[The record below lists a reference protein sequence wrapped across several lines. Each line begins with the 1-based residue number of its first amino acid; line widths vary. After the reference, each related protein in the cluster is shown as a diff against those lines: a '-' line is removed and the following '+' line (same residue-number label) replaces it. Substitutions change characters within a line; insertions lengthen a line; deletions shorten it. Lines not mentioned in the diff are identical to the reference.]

1 VSEQVL
7 EADTKLESDW
17 RLCYVFDMEREQA
30 IALLQKNRGVMR
42 RFSVRRLYIFGSVA
56 RGEGKKDSDVD
67 ILVEYEPDAHVGLF
81 QFVRLRRELSHI
93 LGCEVDLA
101 TPDSLHKELRE
112 DILKE
117 AVHAA

>member
-1 VSEQVL
+1 
-7 EADTKLESDW
+7 
-17 RLCYVFDMEREQA
+17 
-30 IALLQKNRGVMR
+30 MR
-42 RFSVRRLYIFGSVA
+42 ASPITVA
-56 RGEGKKDSDVD
+56 AKKSGCHAPILSQRPLHLWVGCPWGGKKDSDVD
-67 ILVEYEPDAHVGLF
+67 ILVEYESDAHVGLF
-81 QFVRLRRELSHI
+81 QFVRLRRELSDI